1 MNIEKYAYSFDRFEG
16 FISGEN
22 TIKETLKMIKNEDEG
37 YHAEVFIGEAH
48 CLRPKISASCVIEQ
62 LQEDAYDQADESA
75 ESYLSVVSDTEYK
88 ELETKTTK
96 LRDFLINKIDKTSI
110 DNLNKDLLIAQ
121 LKAME
126 AYLTILSIR
135 IGLNQ
140 PTQEEKQLD
149 EAKALAKSTIN
160 E

>member
-1 MNIEKYAYSFDRFEG
+1 M
-16 FISGEN
+16 
-22 TIKETLKMIKNEDEG
+22 KEEIFN
-37 YHAEVFIGEAH
+37 
-48 CLRPKISASCVIEQ
+48 Q
-62 LQEDAYDQADESA
+62 LITD
-75 ESYLSVVSDTEYK
+75 YK
-88 ELETKTTK
+88 ELEIKTKK
-96 LRDFLINKIDKTSI
+96 LRDFLIHKVNKISI

-126 AYLTILSIR
+126 TYLTILSVR

-149 EAKALAKSTIN
+149 EAKELAKSTIN

>member
-1 MNIEKYAYSFDRFEG
+1 MEQNTFDR
-16 FISGEN
+16 
-22 TIKETLKMIKNEDEG
+22 L
-37 YHAEVFIGEAH
+37 
-48 CLRPKISASCVIEQ
+48 L
-62 LQEDAYDQADESA
+62 
-75 ESYLSVVSDTEYK
+75 TEYK
-88 ELETKTTK
+88 ELEIKTTK

-135 IGLNQ
+135 IGLNT
-140 PTQEEKQLD
+140 PTKEEKQLD
-149 EAKALAKSTIN
+149 EELAKSTIN

>member
-1 MNIEKYAYSFDRFEG
+1 M
-16 FISGEN
+16 
-22 TIKETLKMIKNEDEG
+22 KE
-37 YHAEVFIGEAH
+37 EVFN
-48 CLRPKISASCVIEQ
+48 Q
-62 LQEDAYDQADESA
+62 LITD
-75 ESYLSVVSDTEYK
+75 YK
-88 ELETKTTK
+88 ELESKTTE

-135 IGLNQ
+135 IGLNT
-140 PTQEEKQLD
+140 PTKEEKQLD
-149 EAKALAKSTIN
+149 EALAKSTIN

>member
-1 MNIEKYAYSFDRFEG
+1 MEQNTFDR
-16 FISGEN
+16 
-22 TIKETLKMIKNEDEG
+22 L
-37 YHAEVFIGEAH
+37 
-48 CLRPKISASCVIEQ
+48 L
-62 LQEDAYDQADESA
+62 
-75 ESYLSVVSDTEYK
+75 TEYK
-88 ELETKTTK
+88 ELEIKTTK

-121 LKAME
+121 LRAME

-135 IGLNQ
+135 IGLNR

-149 EAKALAKSTIN
+149 EELAKSTIN

>member
-1 MNIEKYAYSFDRFEG
+1 MEQNTFDR
-16 FISGEN
+16 
-22 TIKETLKMIKNEDEG
+22 L
-37 YHAEVFIGEAH
+37 
-48 CLRPKISASCVIEQ
+48 L
-62 LQEDAYDQADESA
+62 
-75 ESYLSVVSDTEYK
+75 TEYK
-88 ELETKTTK
+88 ELEVKTTK

-135 IGLNQ
+135 IGLNT
-140 PTQEEKQLD
+140 PTKEEKQLD
-149 EAKALAKSTIN
+149 EELAKSTIN